1 MTFEADVRRT
11 KNTNLFV
18 KLKKKMLTIK
28 MDTLPVNFHKD
39 EKANQI
45 PVFLGVMQ
53 HSDLFYFV
61 LPL

>member
-1 MTFEADVRRT
+1 
-11 KNTNLFV
+11 
-18 KLKKKMLTIK
+18 MLTIK
-28 MDTLPVNFHKD
+28 MDTKLPVNFHKD